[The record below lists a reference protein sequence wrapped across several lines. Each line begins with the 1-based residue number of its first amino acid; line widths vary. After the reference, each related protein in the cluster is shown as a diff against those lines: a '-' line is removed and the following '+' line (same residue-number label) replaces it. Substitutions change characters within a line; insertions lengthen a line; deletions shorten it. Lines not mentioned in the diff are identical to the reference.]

1 MEHVTLSD
9 SEWKIMKLL
18 WKKSPCTLGELA
30 KKLEG
35 ETGWTRATVF
45 VMLKRLI
52 AKGAVRVD
60 EDVRV
65 HEYYPVIRR
74 RDVAPEET
82 ESFLNRV
89 YDGSVGMLFTALTER
104 KNLSAKEIAELR
116 QILDDAEKNR
126 KE

>member
-1 MEHVTLSD
+1 MEHITLSD

-18 WKKSPCTLGELA
+18 WEKSPYTLGELT
-30 KKLEG
+30 KRLEDA
-35 ETGWTRATVF
+35 TGWTRATIF

-52 AKGAVRVD
+52 AKGAVRVN
-60 EDVRV
+60 EEARV
-65 HEYYPVIRR
+65 HEYYPTIKRT
-74 RDVAPEET
+74 DVAPEET

-104 KNLSAKEIAELR
+104 KSLSNEDIAELR
-116 QILDDAEKNR
+116 QILDNAERKR